1 MYFACRAGGEGN
13 TMISASALI
22 IQRLRAP
29 HKSLSAE
36 NPASFFSFQDKKL
49 AKARHKGYTGSGV
62 IMII

>member
-1 MYFACRAGGEGN
+1 
-13 TMISASALI
+13 MISASALI

-36 NPASFFSFQDKKL
+36 NPAGFFSFQDKKL
-49 AKARHKGYTGSGV
+49 AKARRKGYTGSGV